1 MLRTGSQ
8 LYYPNNDS
16 MTAQEKEQKFNEWRS
31 KSEGWDKLPDYGLAA
46 EEVIRWVRGYDFED
60 D

>member
-1 MLRTGSQ
+1 MI
-8 LYYPNNDS
+8 
-16 MTAQEKEQKFNEWRS
+16 MTAQEKEHKFNEWKS

-46 EEVIRWVRGYDFED
+46 EDVIRWVRGYDFED